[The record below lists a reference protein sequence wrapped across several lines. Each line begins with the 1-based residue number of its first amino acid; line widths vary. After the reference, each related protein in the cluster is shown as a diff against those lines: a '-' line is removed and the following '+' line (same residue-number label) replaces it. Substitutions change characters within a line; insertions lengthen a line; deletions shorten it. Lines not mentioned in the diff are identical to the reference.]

1 MRATTYAPG
10 PALAPFVHHYTVV
23 ETAAAATRVLIPD
36 TGLVLG
42 LRYGGAA
49 RECDPGGRGDDPW
62 LPDAVLT
69 GVRDTARRMHT
80 TAGGGIVLATFRAGG
95 AGAFVAAPPDELS
108 GASVALELLLP
119 RADVERALA
128 RVAAADGGAR
138 RVAAA
143 EAFLAGLRAGRTPGA
158 RAGRGPHHHG
168 DPLVAAAVA
177 AIHAAHGAVHVGEL
191 ARTLAVSRDRLEQRF
206 RRAVGAP
213 PKRFA
218 ALVRL
223 RRALALHRAGAS
235 LTRAALDAGYA
246 DQSHFVRAFR
256 ACTGEPP
263 GRFFRTTEHC

>member
-1 MRATTYAPG
+1 MRATTCAPG

-23 ETAAAATRVLIPD
+23 ETAEAATRVLIPD

-95 AGAFVAAPPDELS
+95 AGAPLAAPPDELF

-119 RADVERALA
+119 RADVDP
-128 RVAAADGGAR
+128 VAAA
-138 RVAAA
+138 AA
-143 EAFLAGLRAGRTPGA
+143 
-158 RAGRGPHHHG
+158 
-168 DPLVAAAVA
+168 A

-246 DQSHFVRAFR
+246 DQSHVVRAFR

-263 GRFFRTTEHC
+263 GRFLRTTEHS